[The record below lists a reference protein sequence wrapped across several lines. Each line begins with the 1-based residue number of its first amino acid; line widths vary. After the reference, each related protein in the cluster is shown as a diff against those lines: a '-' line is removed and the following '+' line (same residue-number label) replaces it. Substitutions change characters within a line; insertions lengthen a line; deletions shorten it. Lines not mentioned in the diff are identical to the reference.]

1 VALRAD
7 ARERYSFATL
17 SDAMEIPNLIG
28 VQRESFE
35 WFLTEG
41 LREVFEDISPVKGVS
56 DDLQLELTF
65 DPDDADL
72 NPKPKISLTV
82 HQSQFWKRP
91 ARTTPLRRKPS
102 LKKPAQ
108 PSNSRNNSV
117 LASGSPDADRAF
129 WSAGW

>member
-1 VALRAD
+1 MLRPLTRSTLVALRAD

-72 NPKPKISLTV
+72 NPKPKFTEAECRDRDMTYSVPKFVIKDKTS
-82 HQSQFWKRP
+82 
-91 ARTTPLRRKPS
+91 PS
-102 LKKPAQ
+102 AMFSTL
-108 PSNSRNNSV
+108 
-117 LASGSPDADRAF
+117 
-129 WSAGW
+129 